1 MALVDEKTNESVKQN
16 TEARGK
22 KEYFNSMNK

>member
-16 TEARGK
+16 REARGK
-22 KEYFNSMNK
+22 KGVFQFNE